1 MDTKALDAKYLGRDV
16 PPTPVEI
23 VKSKGC
29 VLYDTTGK
37 DYIDFLMGWNVGNLG
52 WGIKEIEKDIR
63 TYDGP
68 DYVNPYYLFRPWG
81 ELAQILARITPGK
94 LTKSFRAT
102 GGTEAVEIALQAAM
116 GYTKRTKFIS
126 VEGAYH
132 GHSIGAMS
140 IGLSGF
146 RQRYA
151 NLLPNCYTV
160 KPPLDERA
168 AREAEALIQK
178 GDIAAYI
185 AEPIIL
191 NLGVIIPDDRYY
203 EIIQAACKKHGTL
216 LIIDEV
222 ATGFGRTGKM
232 FASEHY
238 DIEPDIM
245 CLGKALT
252 GGYGAMGAT
261 VMTEE
266 VAQSMAYDF
275 SFYSTFGWHPRNAV
289 AALSYLRYFLARKEE
304 IVQNTERMGE
314 YFEKRLRAMVF
325 KHTAQ
330 IRRKGLAI
338 GIEFKHKGYADEV
351 VRKGVQYGVQ
361 LSTLG
366 PFTITLFPALTIDEK
381 TANEGL
387 DRLHRCI

>member
-52 WGIKEIEKDIR
+52 WGIKEIEEDIR

-203 EIIQAACKKHGTL
+203 EIIQAACQKHGTL
-216 LIIDEV
+216 MIIDEV

-275 SFYSTFGWHPRNAV
+275 IYDENRKPVIVEISYCFGDYPEFSTGYWDESLIWHDGK
-289 AALSYLRYFLARKEE
+289 FLP
-304 IVQNTERMGE
+304 Q
-314 YFEKRLRAMVF
+314 YFELVD
-325 KHTAQ
+325 
-330 IRRKGLAI
+330 L
-338 GIEFKHKGYADEV
+338 
-351 VRKGVQYGVQ
+351 
-361 LSTLG
+361 LSKEDMILPERINPSSSYKNVATN
-366 PFTITLFPALTIDEK
+366 K
-381 TANEGL
+381 
-387 DRLHRCI
+387 